1 VTDADK
7 SEFHWELMKLLLQ
20 VAWADDEIQG
30 QERRLIL
37 GLAERLGLPLERR
50 AELDCRLEGLGS
62 LPPPNMGVL
71 KARKAEVLQVAESLV
86 LSDERLDDDE
96 NSMLAQLHELLGDG

>member
-1 VTDADK
+1 MTDADK

-20 VAWADDEIQG
+20 VAWADDEVQG
-30 QERRLIL
+30 AERRLIL

-62 LPPPNMGVL
+62 LPPPNLSLL
-71 KARKAEVLQVAESLV
+71 KARKDEVIQTAEALV
-86 LSDERLDDDE
+86 MSDESIADDE
-96 NSMLAQLHELLGDG
+96 NHMLQQLHELLDD